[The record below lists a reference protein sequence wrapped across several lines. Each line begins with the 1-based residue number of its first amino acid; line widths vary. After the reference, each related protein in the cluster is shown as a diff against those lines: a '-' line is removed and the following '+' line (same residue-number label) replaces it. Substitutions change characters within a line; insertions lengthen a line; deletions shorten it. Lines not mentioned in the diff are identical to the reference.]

1 MTNEGVLDNSGE
13 IAAVD
18 RSGMSKSMIS
28 LPFQLEKGWE
38 LSMKADMKG
47 LVRPSSYVISGMGG
61 SAIGG
66 DIFADV
72 LRQAEGFG
80 VTVNRTY
87 DLPGSIGPGS
97 LHIAVSYSGDT
108 EETLSSFE
116 RGLSKGI
123 ASIGIASGGR
133 LESICRKES
142 IPFIKIPSGEQ
153 PRAALGYMLSCL
165 LGLTTRLGIHDFSGV
180 IMDAVQAARTTIASV
195 SPDVPTKDNMS
206 KALAA
211 WLGDST
217 PVIISTPEIYSAAER
232 MKTQFNENSKRFAWT
247 MTMPESNHNDW
258 IPIELDPSAGGY
270 KAIVLETL
278 SKEPLLRRRMKVV
291 EDILSKR
298 MQLRKIQAGGG
309 NMLSELL
316 RYIVIGDMTS
326 YYVAIL
332 HSVDPTPVE
341 PITALK
347 KALAV
352 AAP

>member
-1 MTNEGVLDNSGE
+1 MTEGVLDNAKQIVS
-13 IAAVD
+13 VD
-18 RSGMSKSMIS
+18 RSGMAKSMAS

-38 LSMKADMKG
+38 LSTKADLKG

-72 LRQAEGFG
+72 IRQTGAFG
-80 VTVNRTY
+80 VTINRTY
-87 DLPGSIGPGS
+87 NIPESIGPGA

-108 EETLSSFE
+108 EETLSSFG
-116 RGLSKGI
+116 RGVSGGI
-123 ASIGIASGGR
+123 PSIGIASGGR
-133 LESICRKES
+133 LESICRQES

-165 LGLTTRLGIHDFSGV
+165 LGLTTRLGIHDFSNV
-180 IMDAVQAARTTIASV
+180 IMDAVQAARTAVASV
-195 SPDVPTKDNMS
+195 SPDVPAKDNPS
-206 KALAA
+206 KSLAA

-217 PVIISTPEIYSAAER
+217 PIIISTPEIYSAAER
-232 MKTQFNENSKRFAWT
+232 MKTQVNENAKRFAWT

-258 IPIELDPSAGGY
+258 IPLEMDPSASGY
-270 KAIVLETL
+270 KAIVLETV
-278 SKEPLLRRRMKVV
+278 SAEPLLRRRMKVV

-298 MQLRKIQAGGG
+298 MQLRKISAGGG
-309 NMLSELL
+309 GILDELL

-326 YYVAIL
+326 YYMAIL
-332 HSVDPTPVE
+332 HSVDPTPVG

-347 KALAV
+347 KALAETE
-352 AAP
+352 P